1 MHAYNTSQK
10 YSSKNLLTNGQ
21 LDKCS
26 PNWPSIK
33 LKTLPPY
40 FNMCMMDKISTNEL
54 IAKHY
59 VHSICQ
65 FEEYDHHLALIELS
79 YILH

>member
-40 FNMCMMDKISTNEL
+40 FNMCVMDKISTNEL

-65 FEEYDHHLALIELS
+65 FEECDHHLALIELS
-79 YILH
+79 YILL